1 MQRDALDLGWRSH
14 LVASAFGACIDE
26 RDDCIVLR
34 TPDNP
39 AYYWGNCLI
48 VPQPPRDADVA
59 HWLWRFDAEIA
70 SRQPQ
75 SRHVAIGIS
84 APRLDAP
91 LPAWRDA
98 GFEREETM
106 ALSLQRAGLRS
117 APGARSMT

>member
-98 GFEREETM
+98 GFDARRRWRCRCS
-106 ALSLQRAGLRS
+106 ARACGRHR
-117 APGARSMT
+117 ARRSMT